1 MQPKYELKSHYHSLK
16 LVVNIIFAQILIVYG
31 FK

>member
-1 MQPKYELKSHYHSLK
+1 MQLKCELKSHYHSLN
-16 LVVNIIFAQILIVYG
+16 LIVNIIFAQILIVYG

>member
-1 MQPKYELKSHYHSLK
+1 MQPKVKLKSHYHSLN
-16 LVVNIIFAQILIVYG
+16 LTVNIIFAQILIVYG